1 MEVNRTATYM
11 ENYMNMMKFKD
22 ELLAEEYGKN
32 GVDELYWRLFVRQ
45 PRVFAANAHNY
56 VSKGTATK
64 I

>member
-1 MEVNRTATYM
+1 
-11 ENYMNMMKFKD
+11 MNMMKFKD

-56 VSKGTATK
+56 VSKGTATY